1 MSELATAEPP
11 ITARRAQTRE
21 RLLVAAIAVF
31 AVRGINGASVEEICE
46 AAGFT
51 RGAFYSNFADKSEL
65 VLALLERNMTAQFAA
80 ADFAVA
86 EMKAATDRSAEEL
99 VTLALTAFERS
110 GRPIREGILLD
121 QELQLHAAREPALH
135 AAYLAFVAECDRQL
149 SILISDALAHLGLEL
164 TVPFDH
170 ALRLLAAV
178 HDHEQRLAVFEGK
191 PADSTVMRSLL
202 LAITRPAHGSRV
214 GPVAEV

>member
-1 MSELATAEPP
+1 MSELTVIDPP

-21 RLLVAAIAVF
+21 RLLAAAVAVF
-31 AVRGINGASVEEICE
+31 ADRGINGASVEEICE

-80 ADFAVA
+80 ANQAVA
-86 EMKAATDRSAEEL
+86 DMKAATNQTAEEL
-99 VTLALTAFERS
+99 VTLALTAFERG
-110 GRPIREGILLD
+110 GRPLREGILLD

-135 AAYLAFVAECDRQL
+135 AAYLNFVAECDRQL
-149 SILISDALAHLGLEL
+149 SVLISDALAYLNLEL
-164 TVPFDH
+164 TVPFEH

-191 PADSTVMRSLL
+191 PDDASVMRSLL
-202 LAITRPAHGSRV
+202 LAITRQS
-214 GPVAEV
+214 